1 MEDQRSDHE
10 LVTLIK
16 NGDKPAFRALID
28 RYRDRLVTF
37 CSRYLGSDSD
47 GEDVAQEVCVLLYEK
62 LDSFKENAQFS
73 TWLYRIAV
81 NRCKNRHGSWWN
93 RLTRNGKRVSSVD
106 RDTSEIT
113 VIDDENSSDAMTQN
127 SELSEY
133 IMTQI
138 GELAPQFRE
147 VILLRDLQ
155 DHTYDE
161 IAKIVGASVGTV
173 KSRLSRGRK
182 LLQTQLE
189 GVRNEY

>member
-1 MEDQRSDHE
+1 MEDLRSDHE

-16 NGDKPAFRALID
+16 NGDEPAFRTLID

-47 GEDVAQEVCVLLYEK
+47 GEDIAQEVCVLLYEK
-62 LDSFKENAQFS
+62 LGSFKENAQFS

-113 VIDDENSSDAMTQN
+113 VIDDENSSDALTQN

-161 IAKIVGASVGTV
+161 IAKIVDASVGTV

>member
-1 MEDQRSDHE
+1 VDDQRSDHE

-16 NGDKPAFRALID
+16 NGDEPAFRVLIN

-37 CSRYLGSDSD
+37 CSRYLGSDTD

-62 LDSFKENAQFS
+62 LDSFKENSQFS

-106 RDTSEIT
+106 RETSEIT
-113 VIDDENSSDAMTQN
+113 VVDSNEATDSSTQN

-133 IMTQI
+133 IMSEI
-138 GELAPQFRE
+138 AELSSQFRE

-161 IAKIVGASVGTV
+161 IAKIVGTSVGTV

-189 GVRNEY
+189 GVRDEY

>member
-1 MEDQRSDHE
+1 VDDQRSDHE

-16 NGDKPAFRALID
+16 NGDEPAFHVLIN

-37 CSRYLGSDSD
+37 CSRYLGSDTD

-62 LDSFKENAQFS
+62 LDSFKENSQFS

-106 RDTSEIT
+106 RETSEIT
-113 VIDDENSSDAMTQN
+113 VVDSNEATDSSTQN

-133 IMTQI
+133 IMSEI
-138 GELAPQFRE
+138 AELSSQFRE

-161 IAKIVGASVGTV
+161 IAKIVGTSVGTV

-189 GVRNEY
+189 GVRDEY